1 MHIAIDNL
9 IDRLLTVGINGANS
23 LTDYVAEREIES
35 LCNIARK
42 IFLSQPSLIE
52 VEPPIKLSSL
62 KALQVLLQVCGDIH
76 GQYTD
81 LLRLYN
87 RCGFPPDANYL
98 FLGDYVDRGTQN
110 LETIC
115 LQFSYKIK
123 YPENFFLLRGNHE
136 CAEINRTYGYY
147 DECKRRYSVRLWHIF
162 QDAFN
167 CMPFS
172 ALIGGKVFCMHG
184 GLSPILKNWNQI
196 RQIRRPIDPPNPS
209 IAIDLLWSDP
219 ETGIHGWKPNS
230 RGVSYAFG
238 ADVVGAFCYRMDIDL
253 IVRAHQ
259 VVQDGYEFFAKRK
272 LVTIF
277 SAPHYC
283 GEFDNAAAVLTV
295 DENLLCSFDVLRS
308 TTTRIAISYA

>member
-1 MHIAIDNL
+1 M
-9 IDRLLTVGINGANS
+9 LLN
-23 LTDYVAEREIES
+23 ERSI
-35 LCNIARK
+35 
-42 IFLSQPSLIE
+42 
-52 VEPPIKLSSL
+52 
-62 KALQVLLQVCGDIH
+62 CGDIH

-115 LQFSYKIK
+115 LQFAYKIK

-184 GLSPILKNWNQI
+184 GLSPILKNWNQAN
-196 RQIRRPIDPPNPS
+196 RSTES
-209 IAIDLLWSDP
+209 I
-219 ETGIHGWKPNS
+219 NS
-230 RGVSYAFG
+230 YRFIM
-238 ADVVGAFCYRMDIDL
+238 VGSR
-253 IVRAHQ
+253 
-259 VVQDGYEFFAKRK
+259 DGYSWMETKFTWCFICVWCGCGWCILLSNGYRSYRK
-272 LVTIF
+272 GA
-277 SAPHYC
+277 SSC
-283 GEFDNAAAVLTV
+283 
-295 DENLLCSFDVLRS
+295 
-308 TTTRIAISYA
+308 TRWL